1 MTKPAMKKA
10 AVSKLDQAHYEDATL
25 YDHRYKRRQHDL
37 AFYKKQAHGAVLE
50 LGAGSGRVTKV
61 LSQAAKQVVA
71 LERSKSLCATLRSLK
86 LSNVQIQCADF
97 STYKPAH
104 TFDVVCAP
112 FHVFSHVHDG
122 VALVRL
128 LQRIATWLG
137 PKGRL
142 VFDVPNPNV
151 KMLAWP
157 PGKTFQMGKASDG
170 SGRRYRYSETFSW
183 TPLSQQQLV
192 LAQYDALDGED
203 EASGFVLPLL
213 HRHYFP
219 AELAVLLKLSGFEV
233 LSHEGSFVGEP
244 LDADSEEQVIVAK
257 VRRLSKRN

>member
-10 AVSKLDQAHYEDATL
+10 AVSKLDQAHYEDAAL

-37 AFYKKQAHGAVLE
+37 AFYQKHARGAVLE

-61 LSQAAKQVVA
+61 LSSAAKQVVA
-71 LERSKSLCATLRSLK
+71 LERSKSLCAKLRMLK
-86 LSNVQIQCADF
+86 LGNVEVRCVDF
-97 STYKPAH
+97 STYKPNQ
-104 TFDVVCAP
+104 TFDLVCAP

-122 VALVRL
+122 VALVHL
-128 LQRIATWLG
+128 LQRIATWLA

-170 SGRRYRYSETFSW
+170 SGKRYRYSETFSW

-192 LAQYDALDGED
+192 LAQYDPLSSEED
-203 EASGFVLPLL
+203 ESGFVLPLL

-219 AELAVLLKLSGFEV
+219 AELTVLLKLAGFEV
-233 LSHEGSFVGEP
+233 LSHAGSFVGEA
-244 LDADSEEQVIVAK
+244 LDADSEEQVVVAR
-257 VRRLSKRN
+257 VRRSSTHH